1 MSGGVPPPVA
11 SIAWAVVA
19 TSVQTCYKHADRR
32 AGVRC
37 QRCERPICPQCM
49 RQASVGFHCPECTRG
64 SGQRVISARSLRPG
78 RPAVTVTLVAIN
90 LAIFA
95 LERLAGGA
103 GTSGAGGWLDPA
115 SWYGQGALN
124 GPLVAAGDWWRPLTA
139 GFLHANL
146 IHVGF
151 NMFLLWQLGHLL
163 EPAIKRTAFLTLY
176 VMSLLGG
183 SFLVL
188 LLQPDANTVGASG
201 AVFGLMGAAFV
212 ALRSRGIDPFQ
223 TGIGPLI
230 VLNLVITFAVP
241 GISIGGHLGGLAA
254 GALGGW
260 LFWEWGP
267 NQDRSVAV
275 PAGVCTAL
283 AAGLFA
289 GSLVVV

>member
-1 MSGGVPPPVA
+1 M
-11 SIAWAVVA
+11 
-19 TSVQTCYKHADRR
+19 H
-32 AGVRC
+32 
-37 QRCERPICPQCM
+37 
-49 RQASVGFHCPECTRG
+49 QASVGFHCPECTRG
-64 SGQRVISARSLRPG
+64 AGQKVITARSLRPG
-78 RPAVTVTLVAIN
+78 RPVVTVTLVAMN

-95 LERLAGGA
+95 AEVLAGGS
-103 GTSGAGGWLDPA
+103 GTNLAGGWADPA
-115 SWYGQGALN
+115 AWHWEGALS
-124 GPLVAAGDWWRPLTA
+124 GPWVAAGDWWRPVTA
-139 GFLHANL
+139 GFLHAGF

-163 EPAIKRTAFLTLY
+163 EPAIKRTAFATLY

-188 LLQPDANTVGASG
+188 VIDPNNRTVGASG

-230 VLNLVITFAVP
+230 VLNLVITFTIP

-260 LFWEWGP
+260 LYWVWAP
-267 NQDRSVAV
+267 NQRRSAV
-275 PAGVCTAL
+275 VPTVICVAL

-289 GSLVVV
+289 GSLAIA